1 MESMGVYFIF
11 NKKKLQY
18 VHKLPMTPRIKAK
31 MKTVTWKANDYI
43 QLQWLLYKLS

>member
-18 VHKLPMTPRIKAK
+18 VHKLPMTKDQSK
-31 MKTVTWKANDYI
+31 DENCD
-43 QLQWLLYKLS
+43 LES